1 MMSYTLVTLANV
13 SRERRVTG
21 MLLYSREISTD
32 VDVSKLLHMASNMVK
47 AMIFIGII
55 VLYKDPYHFF
65 ANS

>member
-21 MLLYSREISTD
+21 MLPYSREISTD

>member
-13 SRERRVTG
+13 SRERRVIG
-21 MLLYSREISTD
+21 MLLYSRETSTE
-32 VDVSKLLHMASNMVK
+32 VDVSKLLHMTSNMVK